1 MLYVATCYFL
11 IFKKNLPA
19 FEEYFVQAVVKSIDK
34 TIFSFT
40 KLSLEINVL
49 KCSKRVEFNSC
60 NIICGAYLLNVE
72 EQSFELYNFM
82 QNNVYFSV

>member
-1 MLYVATCYFL
+1 MLFSYFQ
-11 IFKKNLPA
+11 KKIYLHLKNI
-19 FEEYFVQAVVKSIDK
+19 FVQAVVKSIDK